1 MPLATELQIAP
12 LFNFSMTA
20 EHFRLGSLD
29 VRSLSPRE
37 KAAIE
42 HAGRQLSFGLFA
54 EASASEYGIIA
65 DRANVAEAEFDVCA
79 DRAIAAMRLQKAGA
93 IYANMFCT
101 MQSGGTGCSSVRSP
115 LRPYPAGEAYVLHA
129 ADIPLLCE
137 LYEKLPD
144 AEESKK
150 GLGRAV
156 HRFNLAYQRPQPE
169 DRLIDFWIA
178 LEGLFFTEGNTGELR
193 FRASLRIAHYVGASP
208 EERWTVHK
216 DMKRSYDLR
225 SLVVH
230 GERVDKREIEA
241 SAARTEEV
249 LRRALR
255 AVVLDSKSLDPQ
267 KLDRRAV
274 QGVGRGN

>member
-1 MPLATELQIAP
+1 MPLAAELLIAP
-12 LFNFSMTA
+12 LFNFSMAA
-20 EHFRLGSLD
+20 EPFNLGSLE
-29 VRSLSPRE
+29 VRSLTPDE

-54 EASASEYGIIA
+54 EASASEYGIVA
-65 DRANVAEAEFDVCA
+65 DRANVGETESDVWV
-79 DRAIAAMRLQKAGA
+79 DRAITAMRLQNAGGV
-93 IYANMFCT
+93 YVNVFCT
-101 MQSGGTGCSSVRSP
+101 MRPGRTYCSSVRSP
-115 LRPYPAGEAYVLHA
+115 LRPYPAGQAYVLHP
-129 ADIPLLCE
+129 ADVPPLSE

-144 AEESKK
+144 AEKSKK
-150 GLGRAV
+150 GFGRAV

-169 DRLIDFWIA
+169 DRLIDFWVA
-178 LEGLFFTEGNTGELR
+178 LEGLFLTEGNTGELG
-193 FRASLRIAHYVGASP
+193 FRAALRIAHYVGASP
-208 EERWTVHK
+208 HERWALHK

-225 SLVVH
+225 SRVVH
-230 GERVDKREIEA
+230 GERVDKKEIEA
-241 SAARTEEV
+241 STARTEEV